1 MAISLQAGRDFTE
14 RDNAAGEKVVIVND
28 KAAKTL
34 WPGRDPIG
42 QLVVFAGERRVVGVV
57 ANVRHLALEQEG
69 GLEAYIPIAQSGSGS
84 VDIVVRSTLAPE
96 ALIPSVRR
104 ALQSVDPG
112 LPTEEFQQL
121 GDLVDRSVSPRRF
134 MTFLLGGFAAG
145 ALLLAV
151 IGIYGVVSYSVTQR
165 LQEIGIRMALGAS
178 PGEVQRKILIDTV
191 SLVSLGLLI
200 GLFIALALTRVA
212 ASLLYRLEPT
222 DPLTFG
228 VTTAVLLTGGAFAG
242 FIPAFRASRVDPT
255 TALRAS

>member
-1 MAISLQAGRDFTE
+1 M
-14 RDNAAGEKVVIVND
+14 
-28 KAAKTL
+28 
-34 WPGRDPIG
+34 
-42 QLVVFAGERRVVGVV
+42 
-57 ANVRHLALEQEG
+57 
-69 GLEAYIPIAQSGSGS
+69 
-84 VDIVVRSTLAPE
+84 VVRSTLAPE

-104 ALQSVDPG
+104 ALHEVEPT

-165 LQEIGIRMALGAS
+165 MQEIGIRMALGAS

-200 GLFIALALTRVA
+200 GVMVAMAFTRLT

-228 VTTAVLLTGGAFAG
+228 VTVSVLLLAGAAAG

-255 TALRAS
+255 TVLRAS

>member
-1 MAISLQAGRDFTE
+1 MTRVPSAHPRIIDWRYLKTMGISLLAGRDFME
-14 RDNAAGEKVVIVND
+14 RDSTTSEKVVIINE

-34 WPGRDPIG
+34 WPARDPIG
-42 QLVVFAGERRVVGVV
+42 QLVMYNGERRVVGVV

-69 GLEAYIPIAQSGSGS
+69 GLEAYIPVAQTGSGS
-84 VDIVVRSTLAPE
+84 VDMVVRSTLAPE

-104 ALQSVDPG
+104 ALHEVEPT

-165 LQEIGIRMALGAS
+165 MQEIGIRMALGAS

-200 GLFIALALTRVA
+200 GVIVALAFTRA
-212 ASLLYRLEPT
+212 HRL
-222 DPLTFG
+222 
-228 VTTAVLLTGGAFAG
+228 
-242 FIPAFRASRVDPT
+242 
-255 TALRAS
+255 TALPARTN